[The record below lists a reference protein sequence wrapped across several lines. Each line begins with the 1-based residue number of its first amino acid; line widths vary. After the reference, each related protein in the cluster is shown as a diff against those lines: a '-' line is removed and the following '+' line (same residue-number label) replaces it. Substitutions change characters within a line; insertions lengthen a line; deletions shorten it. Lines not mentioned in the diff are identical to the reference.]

1 MPVKDQK
8 KPAPKAKAPIE
19 DHKKHVEE
27 FLADEKYKV
36 KPATLNDTSD
46 EAKP

>member
-1 MPVKDQK
+1 MPAKDQK
-8 KPAPKAKAPIE
+8 KPAPKAKASIE
-19 DHKKHVEE
+19 EHKAHADA
-27 FLADEKYKV
+27 FLADPKYKV

>member
-8 KPAPKAKAPIE
+8 KPAPKTTAPIE
-19 DHKKHVEE
+19 DHKKHADE
-27 FLADEKYKV
+27 FLANEKYKV
-36 KPATLNDTSD
+36 RPATLNERND